1 MLQVGLPCGRAA
13 EEGLQPLWEP
23 EEAKPM
29 QVALSQGDIALELT
43 TTAGCSR
50 ETGRRECW
58 GSCRHPPHGIPLGQL
73 PCL

>member
-23 EEAKPM
+23 EEAEPM
-29 QVALSQGDIALELT
+29 QVALSQGDMALELM

-50 ETGRRECW
+50 ETG
-58 GSCRHPPHGIPLGQL
+58 
-73 PCL
+73 

>member
-1 MLQVGLPCGRAA
+1 MLQVGLPWGRAA

-29 QVALSQGDIALELT
+29 QVALSQGDMALELM

-50 ETGRRECW
+50 ETG
-58 GSCRHPPHGIPLGQL
+58 
-73 PCL
+73 